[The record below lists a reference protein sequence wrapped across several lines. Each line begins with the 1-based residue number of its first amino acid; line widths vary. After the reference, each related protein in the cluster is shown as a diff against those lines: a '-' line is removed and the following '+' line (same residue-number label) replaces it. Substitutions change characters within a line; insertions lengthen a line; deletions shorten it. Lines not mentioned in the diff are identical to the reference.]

1 MRAAAQRVADT
12 ASAQGHRVIDGEVLP
27 VEVIT
32 EPPTDRVSATVAI
45 PHAAGVGMEA
55 WHGVLKRA
63 AEANGFEVTGL
74 DPGDVG

>member
-1 MRAAAQRVADT
+1 VRAAAQRVADT
-12 ASAQGHRVIDGEVLP
+12 ASAPGHRVTDGEALP

-32 EPPTDRVSATVAI
+32 EPATDRVSATVAI

-55 WHGVLKRA
+55 RHGVLKRA

-74 DPGDVG
+74 DPGDAE